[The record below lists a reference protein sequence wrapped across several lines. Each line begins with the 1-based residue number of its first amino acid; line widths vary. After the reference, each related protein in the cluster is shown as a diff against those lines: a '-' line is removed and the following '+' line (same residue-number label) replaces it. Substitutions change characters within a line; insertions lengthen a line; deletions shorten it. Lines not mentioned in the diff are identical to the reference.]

1 MEYEFYCGN
10 CTEVFEFNSEDEED
24 VVDIEFNAWVV
35 SLGLKDEVLEDIKSS
50 HHLGYYRV

>member
-10 CTEVFEFNSEDEED
+10 CTEVFEFNSDDEED
-24 VVDIEFNAWVV
+24 VVDIEFNAWVE

-50 HHLGYYRV
+50 YRLGYYRV

>member
-10 CTEVFEFNSEDEED
+10 CTEVFEFNFDDEED
-24 VVDIEFNAWVV
+24 VVDIKFNTWVE

-50 HHLGYYRV
+50 YRLGYYRV